1 MEENN
6 SINNKKIITK
16 IFNQY
21 KIQLISDIDSIYIS
35 IQNNLDKFESKF
47 NFEYLNKLF
56 IGKDTIEH
64 IIEFI
69 SILIEHKNIQIKEN
83 QINLKLILIP
93 TLFNN
98 NCIELNLN
106 KTYQMKMIESIYT
119 NNNYVYSI
127 SIFPSGNIVSVLN
140 DKSIK
145 IYDIHYKLIQNIK
158 NAFLG
163 PINYVDIKDENN
175 FVACSDDKN
184 IKTWIKNKKNFIIN
198 KIIKNAHNDS
208 ITKVIYFS
216 NRNLISCSYD
226 KTVKIWEENNKN
238 YQLITILEHCN
249 LLWSIL
255 LLNDKN
261 ILISS
266 GWNGTTFWNI
276 NNFELIHY
284 FKKVQCSS
292 WNSLSRIDND
302 KIIIGQGKLL
312 KIISLN
318 EKRITKEINLIFD
331 CIGICIIKEKK
342 IFLIGG
348 KSRNIMIYN
357 YENYEYIQTI
367 KNVHEDYI
375 IGFIE
380 LKNSSIISFSKDN
393 TLKIW
398 SL

>member
-6 SINNKKIITK
+6 SINKKKIITK
-16 IFNQY
+16 LFTQY
-21 KIQLISDIDSIYIS
+21 KIQLIADLDSISIS
-35 IQNNLDKFESKF
+35 IENNLDKYESTF
-47 NFEYLNKLF
+47 NFEYLHKLF

-69 SILIEHKNIQIKEN
+69 SVLIEHKNIQIKEN

-93 TLFNN
+93 TIFNN
-98 NCIELNLN
+98 TYIELILN
-106 KTYQMKMIESIYT
+106 KIYKMKMIKSIYT
-119 NNNYVYSI
+119 NNNCVYSV
-127 SIFPSGNIVSVLN
+127 SSFPSGNIVSVSN

-145 IYDIHYKLIQNIK
+145 IYDIHYNIIQNIK
-158 NAFLG
+158 NAYLG
-163 PINYVDIKDENN
+163 PINYVDIKDDNN

-184 IKTWIKNKKNFIIN
+184 IKTWIKDKKDYIIN

-238 YQLITILEHCN
+238 YQLISILNHSN
-249 LLWSIL
+249 LVWSIL

-266 GWNGTTFWNI
+266 GWNGTKFWNI
-276 NNFELIHY
+276 NNMELIQY
-284 FKKVQCSS
+284 LNKVQCSS
-292 WNSLSRIDND
+292 WNSLCRIEND
-302 KIIIGQGKLL
+302 KIIVGQGKLVQ
-312 KIISLN
+312 IVSLIK
-318 EKRITKEINLIFD
+318 KRIIKEINLLFD
-331 CIGICIIKEKK
+331 CIGIRIIKEKK

-348 KSRNIMIYN
+348 KSKNILIYN
-357 YENYEYIQTI
+357 YENYDYIQTI
-367 KNVHEDYI
+367 KNAHEDYI

-380 LKNSSIISFSKDN
+380 LKNSSIISFSNDN
-393 TLKIW
+393 TIKIW

>member
-1 MEENN
+1 MW
-6 SINNKKIITK
+6 
-16 IFNQY
+16 
-21 KIQLISDIDSIYIS
+21 IQFIS
-35 IQNNLDKFESKF
+35 IQNNLDKYESKF
-47 NFEYLNKLF
+47 NFECLNELF

-98 NCIELNLN
+98 NCIELILN
-106 KTYQMKMIESIYT
+106 KTYKMKMIESIYT

-127 SIFPSGNIVSVLN
+127 SIFPSGNIVSVSN

-145 IYDIHYKLIQNIK
+145 IYDIHYKLIQKIK
-158 NAFLG
+158 NAYLG

-184 IKTWIKNKKNFIIN
+184 IKTWIKNKKDFIIN

-238 YQLITILEHCN
+238 YQLITILEHFN
-249 LLWSIL
+249 LIWSIL

-276 NNFELIHY
+276 NNFELIQY

-302 KIIIGQGKLL
+302 KIIIGQGKFL

-318 EKRITKEINLIFD
+318 EKRIIKEIKLIFD

-348 KSRNIMIYN
+348 KSRNILIYN
-357 YENYEYIQTI
+357 YDNYEYIQTI

-380 LKNSSIISFSKDN
+380 LKNSSIISFSNDN